1 MARGALTLARS
12 GPLGSGAELNW
23 AWAPRCLTQCR
34 PGWSLPEAPRSK
46 VADRSCR
53 GPCRHKHDLEDWTR
67 AFHRSMARRA
77 AALQH
82 GCFVGL
88 SGGVDSGCIALR
100 LAEMQVAHHLFSLSA
115 SEDTRVL
122 EARHAWATLTLTLTL
137 TLTP

>member
-1 MARGALTLARS
+1 
-12 GPLGSGAELNW
+12 
-23 AWAPRCLTQCR
+23 
-34 PGWSLPEAPRSK
+34 
-46 VADRSCR
+46 
-53 GPCRHKHDLEDWTR
+53 
-67 AFHRSMARRA
+67 MARRA

-137 TLTP
+137 TRSAVHLQVALQDAPSRPERAEHCARPQPPEQHLAADEDQPSPSP

>member
-1 MARGALTLARS
+1 MARGALTLAHS
-12 GPLGSGAELNW
+12 GPLGSGAELSGPLGPAVPNAVPTW
-23 AWAPRCLTQCR
+23 MEPAPGAT
-34 PGWSLPEAPRSK
+34 PK
-46 VADRSCR
+46 VADRSRR

-122 EARHAWATLTLTLTL
+122 AARHAWATLTLTLTL